1 VTNPFDLELRIALE
15 RSVLRVICASTS
27 DAGGLAISDAKALL
41 EKYAWRDPDNRVVF
55 ESLCGL
61 SSDLAPSQLR
71 EQLPAQATRLGFP
84 DVDWEN
90 YLKPTVVAGDVR
102 LGISKLLAME

>member
-1 VTNPFDLELRIALE
+1 M
-15 RSVLRVICASTS
+15 CAAAS
-27 DAGGLAISDAKALL
+27 DSGGLTISDAKALL

-61 SSDLAPSQLR
+61 SCRLSPGQLR

-90 YLKPTVVAGDVR
+90 YLKPIDMASDVR
-102 LGISKLLAME
+102 VGISELLAQE